1 MDSREYMRPD
11 GHCKVCG
18 WFHCRCAPAE
28 VVECAGPFVSAFDC
42 PVCDPRKRPIGPTSA
57 VEAAAPGGEMTWQS
71 AAQRLGEELAS
82 SGPAGYYS
90 MTPEQWLAWSLA
102 ALRPVPAPGG
112 DALREALQGIEWAGE
127 WVVGMDGR
135 HVRSCPACGDGRP
148 NHTPACW
155 LAAALRAHGHEGGT
169 MSGEVE
175 DLI

>member
-112 DALREALQGIEWAGE
+112 DALREAAQAVVQWAE
-127 WVVGMDGR
+127 YQAVDAVYAVLPRDFN
-135 HVRSCPACGDGRP
+135 ALD
-148 NHTPACW
+148 
-155 LAAALRAHGHEGGT
+155 AALRAPAPQDTEGR
-169 MSGEVE
+169 
-175 DLI
+175 